1 TSSKMGRP
9 FLTESMRTDGSATDS
24 GLAICAAISGRC
36 SMRSR
41 RGGRSAVISCG
52 RYSTISS
59 GGSATAKGSVSCT
72 SISPRLSGG
81 SRTRSIFM
89 PSSRTVPR
97 STGSKM
103 PGSLSQDAS
112 LDLVAHVIQ
121 VALTP
126 IFLLSG
132 IATLLNVFATR
143 LARVADLVAQ
153 ITKSMEQ
160 ADPDESADLARQL
173 LALRR
178 RSIALDA
185 AIVLG
190 AIAAAATCAS
200 VFTLFVGALRNSTVA
215 SVLFTTFGLA
225 IVCTISAIMAFT
237 TEMMMA
243 GSGVRAEVA
252 RQRSSEQV

>member
-1 TSSKMGRP
+1 VVQA
-9 FLTESMRTDGSATDS
+9 EQ
-24 GLAICAAISGRC
+24 
-36 SMRSR
+36 
-41 RGGRSAVISCG
+41 
-52 RYSTISS
+52 
-59 GGSATAKGSVSCT
+59 
-72 SISPRLSGG
+72 
-81 SRTRSIFM
+81 
-89 PSSRTVPR
+89 
-97 STGSKM
+97 M
-103 PGSLSQDAS
+103 PGLLNPDAS

-153 ITKSMEQ
+153 ITKAMEQ
-160 ADPDESADLARQL
+160 AEPAQSADLGRQL
-173 LALRR
+173 LRLRR

-185 AIVLG
+185 AVVLG
-190 AIAAAATCAS
+190 AIAAASTCTS

-225 IVCTISAIMAFT
+225 ILCTISAIAAFAM
-237 TEMMMA
+237 EMLMA

-252 RQRSSEQV
+252 RQQAP

>member
-1 TSSKMGRP
+1 MQGLLNP
-9 FLTESMRTDGSATDS
+9 DS
-24 GLAICAAISGRC
+24 
-36 SMRSR
+36 
-41 RGGRSAVISCG
+41 
-52 RYSTISS
+52 
-59 GGSATAKGSVSCT
+59 
-72 SISPRLSGG
+72 
-81 SRTRSIFM
+81 
-89 PSSRTVPR
+89 
-97 STGSKM
+97 
-103 PGSLSQDAS
+103 S

-143 LARVADLVAQ
+143 LARVADLVSQ
-153 ITKSMEQ
+153 ITKAMEQ
-160 ADPDESADLARQL
+160 ADPEESAGLARQL
-173 LALRR
+173 LRLRW

-185 AIVLG
+185 AVVLG
-190 AIAAAATCAS
+190 AIGAAATCAS
-200 VFTLFVGALRNSTVA
+200 VFTLFVGALRNSTVG

-252 RQRSSEQV
+252 RQRPSEQV

>member
-1 TSSKMGRP
+1 
-9 FLTESMRTDGSATDS
+9 
-24 GLAICAAISGRC
+24 
-36 SMRSR
+36 
-41 RGGRSAVISCG
+41 
-52 RYSTISS
+52 
-59 GGSATAKGSVSCT
+59 
-72 SISPRLSGG
+72 
-81 SRTRSIFM
+81 
-89 PSSRTVPR
+89 
-97 STGSKM
+97 M
-103 PGSLSQDAS
+103 PGTLSPDSS

-153 ITKSMEQ
+153 ITKAMEQ
-160 ADPDESADLARQL
+160 AGPEECADLSRQL
-173 LALRR
+173 LSLRR

-185 AIVLG
+185 AVVLG

-200 VFTLFVGALRNSTVA
+200 VFTLFVGALRNATVA
-215 SVLFTTFGLA
+215 SILFTSFGLA
-225 IVCTISAIMAFT
+225 IVCTISAIVAFA

-252 RQRSSEQV
+252 RQQSPS

>member
-1 TSSKMGRP
+1 V
-9 FLTESMRTDGSATDS
+9 AQ
-24 GLAICAAISGRC
+24 AQQ
-36 SMRSR
+36 
-41 RGGRSAVISCG
+41 
-52 RYSTISS
+52 
-59 GGSATAKGSVSCT
+59 
-72 SISPRLSGG
+72 
-81 SRTRSIFM
+81 
-89 PSSRTVPR
+89 
-97 STGSKM
+97 M
-103 PGSLSQDAS
+103 PGLLNPDAS

-153 ITKSMEQ
+153 ITKAMEQ
-160 ADPDESADLARQL
+160 AEPAQSTDLSRQL
-173 LALRR
+173 LRLRR

-185 AIVLG
+185 AVVLG
-190 AIAAAATCAS
+190 AVAAAATCTS

-225 IVCTISAIMAFT
+225 ILCTISAITAFAM
-237 TEMMMA
+237 EMLMA

-252 RQRSSEQV
+252 RQQSP